1 MIDRREQRRIAGQH
15 VPARMLAPLAVMVS
29 MALMTAGTGWADA
42 PGQSYRQPEIA
53 SHGVPVLTVDGLR
66 FRDLNRNGRLDRY
79 EDWRLSPKV
88 RAQDLLARMTLEEKA
103 GQMVLPIA
111 FADAPFG
118 QPAHGYDPAQVRRL
132 ALESHVTAFSSMLT
146 LAPADLARA
155 ANAVQDVAEQG
166 RLGIPATLATDPRHG
181 YHKTVGA
188 SVATAGFS
196 QWPDP
201 TGLGAIGDP
210 ALVYRFADIVRRD
223 YRAVG
228 FTISLGPQADLATEP
243 RWPRIDG
250 TFGEDPASVG
260 PLVAAYVE
268 GAQGSRYGVT
278 PDGIAA
284 VVKHWV
290 GYGAAQDGWDSH
302 NYYGRFSALRT
313 QALPLHLKPFAAAFA
328 VQPAAVMPSYS
339 VFAKLTID
347 GKPAG
352 PTGAAFSAPM
362 IHDLL
367 RGRYHYQGIVLS
379 DWAVTADCTAVC
391 RDGVPAGQRPGF
403 EGIAMPWGVEGL
415 TRPQR
420 YARAINA
427 GVDQFGGE
435 SDPAPIVAA
444 VRAGLVSQARIDEAV
459 LRILTQTFRLGLFE
473 HPFVSP
479 EAAARDVGA
488 AADREAGL
496 TAQAQAMVVLKSAR
510 AIPFARGAR
519 VYLRG
524 VDPQAA
530 RTAGFTVVAA
540 PEKADF
546 AIVRMSAPHQN
557 LHRGYFFGAMQHEGS
572 LAFPASDPD
581 LVWLRAH
588 AGKLPVIVD
597 VYLDRPAVLTPLVS
611 LSTALVVD
619 FGACDEALFAALAGR
634 VPPQGRLPF
643 ELPRSEAA
651 VEAQA
656 SDLPADSHNP
666 LFPIHFRS
674 LALPRTQPET

>member
-1 MIDRREQRRIAGQH
+1 MDRRRRQRGKVA
-15 VPARMLAPLAVMVS
+15 ALAVL
-29 MALMTAGTGWADA
+29 ALATGAAQASASRSVEEAAENAGA
-42 PGQSYRQPEIA
+42 QPAIT
-53 SHGVPVLTVDGLR
+53 SHAVPVIVVDGLR
-66 FRDLNRNGRLDRY
+66 FRDLDRNGRLDRY
-79 EDWRLSPKV
+79 EDWRLAPEA
-88 RAQDLLARMTLEEKA
+88 RARDLLTRMTLAEKA

-118 QPAHGYDPAQVRRL
+118 QPSHGYDPGQVRKL
-132 ALESHVTAFSSMLT
+132 VLDSHVTAFSSMLV

-155 ANAVQDVAEQG
+155 ANAVQDVAETG
-166 RLGIPATLATDPRHG
+166 RLAIPATFATDPRHG

-210 ALVYRFADIVRRD
+210 ALVRRFADVVRRD

-228 FTISLGPQADLATEP
+228 FTVSLGPQADLATEP

-250 TFGEDPASVG
+250 TFGEDPRSVA
-260 PLVAAYVE
+260 PLVAAYVA
-268 GAQGSRYGVT
+268 GVQGSSNGLTGQGV
-278 PDGIAA
+278 AA

-290 GYGAAQDGWDSH
+290 GYGAAQGGWDSH

-313 QALPLHLKPFAAAFA
+313 QALAIHLQPFEAAFA
-328 VQPAAVMPSYS
+328 VNPAAVMPSYS
-339 VFAKLTID
+339 IFSQLAVA

-367 RGRYHYQGIVLS
+367 RGRYHYSGIVLS
-379 DWAVTADCTAVC
+379 DWAVTADCNAVC
-391 RDGVPAGQRPGF
+391 RAGVPAGQSPGF
-403 EGIAMPWGVEGL
+403 EGIAMPWGVEQLG
-415 TRPQR
+415 RPQR
-420 YARAINA
+420 YALAINA

-444 VRAGLVSQARIDEAV
+444 VKAGLVSPARIDEAV
-459 LRILTQTFRLGLFE
+459 LRILAQTFRLGLFE

-479 EAAARDVGA
+479 EAAARDVGIA
-488 AADREAGL
+488 GDREAGL
-496 TAQAQAMVVLKSAR
+496 AAQAQAMVVLKAGAAMPLS
-510 AIPFARGAR
+510 GHAR

-530 RTAGFTVVAA
+530 REAGFEVVTE
-540 PEKADF
+540 PGQADF
-546 AIVRMSAPHQN
+546 ALVRMTAPFQT
-557 LHRGYFFGAMQHEGS
+557 LHSGYFFGAMQHEGS
-572 LAFPASDPD
+572 LEFSADDPD
-581 LVWLRAH
+581 LVWLREH
-588 AGKLPVIVD
+588 TGKLPVLVD
-597 VYLDRPAVLTPLVS
+597 VYLDRPAVLTPLVA

-619 FGACDEALFAALAGR
+619 FGASDQALFAVLAGR
-634 VPPQGRLPF
+634 TKPQGRLPF

-656 SDLPADSHNP
+656 SDLPADSRNP

-674 LALPRTQPET
+674 LELPRTQPEN